1 MIVFL
6 IETFVSETT
15 KMMQSCLEKT
25 RTTLLLACWS
35 YNRLFYVV
43 GVREKMRSKESH
55 FLRPLTGQVISQA
68 PW

>member
-6 IETFVSETT
+6 IETFASETT
-15 KMMQSCLEKT
+15 KMMQSCLEKNENYFA
-25 RTTLLLACWS
+25 LACWS